1 MVSPSQE
8 QIRAQIDKL
17 LPEYAPGGKFAR
29 GEQGSFK
36 DFAKEQAE
44 GMKRAGIGVA
54 VGIPAI
60 PSDIIELNK
69 LVNDLAIR
77 YGSKNISSIAT
88 SVQPQVDF
96 LQKKFG
102 RDKFDNMLNSIGIS
116 SDASDP
122 AQMTGEIISGFLSGK
137 TLVKGIQT
145 GLSKI
150 KPSKSTAIAKPKQ
163 TALSTKV
170 DDTAPKDPSR
180 RKFMQGVAGT
190 AGAIT
195 AAPFIKVL
203 PTGSVLTNVQKS
215 YESLMPFVQ
224 NFRASDFNFDVNLR
238 QYSNEAEKAKSI
250 GSFTNIAE
258 GTDGEGNKAPGLFT
272 IESSKQPVD
281 LNKQQENLIKNKET
295 LALETEKHLKLLHN
309 EKRKIATAT
318 RIPLEDIH
326 VVKGVDTVDDMS
338 GPEKATINDMSHF
351 DEDIRYVDSLNNTY
365 DAIDNRYTGSK
376 LGVVR
381 YDNSFYDSPL
391 TDPLKKIK
399 NQAFIL
405 PDGNVVDNVTR
416 LKKFRES
423 INVSKANISKNFN
436 HVFQKFQQELE
447 NYDVMQG
454 EYPILM
460 ETLKGKITADD
471 IKSFEFNTGKKFP
484 YKQFRT
490 FFDTVFKDVHY
501 LGTKQGFRDELRQ
514 EIFKQR
520 IYTNVYSFDKG
531 TQDIQKEL
539 DILNFMRLL
548 SNKDSPLFNNLTDN
562 QVLFI
567 KDFFHPTQTP
577 LRNTMTFQFS
587 TQIPDVLNNK
597 IRRAI
602 KPLRTDVIDSN
613 LKNVDEAEGLGFD
626 YSEFDLDTL
635 QEYTGTSMYH
645 SFQEGL
651 PTRKEL
657 INFDKLSESQYFY
670 EMEKKLDNLISIPS
684 KNKAS
689 VFRSVK
695 LLNEVLDTINNNF
708 FPVKGEG
715 MKKDTYYADLYRKA
729 RGIQNLLEN
738 HLFRLVKNF
747 NIPIDKARDK
757 VNTSF
762 KDSLLYSYYNRM
774 NVSDTVPEDFQK
786 TFGTEGLDVLKKL
799 TEQFK
804 KLDNMFPTEGLE
816 NQIYTKF
823 LKANKQIPKN
833 RDMYDPD
840 TQGYYPSGD
849 NAIRELDSLP
859 MPENL
864 LKGIDKI
871 DKVTD
876 QTTKMLKGAD
886 KAMTA
891 LEAPKVKYTKDVYH
905 LGKGEIK
912 GDKFNLM
919 GESDF
924 GIHVGTKG
932 QAETLHEMKYK
943 VQEGDV
949 TNKPTLDV
957 KGQTYKALGQRTFP
971 LQIAD
976 DLKPARIPDI
986 ESFKMPQKWI
996 AHLAVASDDKA
1007 GMDYMTQTTE
1017 AKLDLKNRPKVEYKG
1032 VTYYMSD
1039 RAAEMNIKNY
1049 DPKLNQSM
1057 VREKM
1062 DEQLWKDL
1070 VLSAL
1075 EEETRLKGKFSYVK
1089 DRKKWFNKI
1098 KEVANKNGYD
1108 SFIYRND
1115 KEQDQLDMYAD
1126 SYMLLEQDQVKYKSS
1141 KTKTKGN
1148 PRLDKHKGGMI

>member
-60 PSDIIELNK
+60 PSDILELNK
-69 LVNDLAIR
+69 LVNDLAIK

-88 SVQPQVDF
+88 SVQPQVNF
-96 LQKKFG
+96 LQQKFG
-102 RDKFDNMLNSIGIS
+102 REKFDNMLNSIGIP

-150 KPSKSTAIAKPKQ
+150 KPSKSTAVAKPKQ
-163 TALSTKV
+163 TAISTKV
-170 DDTAPKDPSR
+170 DDTKPKDPSR
-180 RKFMQGVAGT
+180 RKFMKGVAGT

-195 AAPFIKVL
+195 ASPFIKVL

-215 YESLMPFVQ
+215 YNSLVPFVQ
-224 NFRASDFNFDVNLR
+224 NFRASNFNFDVNIR
-238 QYSNEAEKAKSI
+238 QYSNELEKAKSI

-258 GTDGEGNKAPGLFT
+258 GTDREGNKAPGLFT
-272 IESSKQPVD
+272 MESSEQPVD
-281 LNKQQENLIKNKET
+281 LNKQQENLIKDKET
-295 LALETEKHLKLLHN
+295 LALETQKHLKLLHN

-338 GPEKATINDMSHF
+338 GPEGATINDMSHF

-365 DAIDNRYTGSK
+365 DAIDTKYIDYKPSDKILN
-376 LGVVR
+376 R

-391 TDPLKKIK
+391 TDPVKKIK
-399 NQAFIL
+399 NQVFIL

-423 INVSKANISKNFN
+423 INLSKANISKNFN
-436 HVFQKFQQELE
+436 SVFQKFQRQLE

-454 EYPILM
+454 EYPILI

-471 IKSFEFNTGKKFP
+471 IKSFEFNTGKRFP
-484 YKQFRT
+484 YKQFKT
-490 FFDTVFKDVHY
+490 FFDTVFKDVNY
-501 LGTKQGFRDELRQ
+501 LGTKQAFRDELRQ

-548 SNKDSPLFNNLTDN
+548 SDKDSPLFNNLTDN

-577 LRNTMTFQFS
+577 LRDKFSFQFS
-587 TQIPDVLNNK
+587 TQVPDVLNNK
-597 IRRAI
+597 IRKAI

-613 LKNVDEAEGLGFD
+613 LKNVDEAE
-626 YSEFDLDTL
+626 EFDLDTL
-635 QEYTGTSMYH
+635 QEYTGTNMYH

-657 INFDKLSESQYFY
+657 INYDKLSESQYFY

-715 MKKDTYYADLYRKA
+715 MKKEIYYADLYRKA

-747 NIPIDKARDK
+747 NMPIDKARDK

-762 KDSLLYSYYNRM
+762 KNSLLYSYYNRM

-786 TFGTEGLDVLKKL
+786 TFGTEGSDVLKKL

-833 RDMYDPD
+833 IDIYDPD
-840 TQGYYPSGD
+840 TGGYYEQGMG
-849 NAIRELDSLP
+849 AIRELDSLP

-864 LKGIDKI
+864 LKNINKI
-871 DKVTD
+871 DKVAD

-886 KAMTA
+886 KAITA

-905 LGKGEIK
+905 LGKGEIE
-912 GDKFNLM
+912 GDKFDLM

-932 QAETLHEMKYK
+932 QADTVNKMKYG
-943 VQEGDV
+943 VADV
-949 TNKPTLDV
+949 TNKPTLELEGKDI
-957 KGQTYKALGQRTFP
+957 KAVGQRTFP
-971 LQIAD
+971 LKIAD
-976 DLKPARIPDI
+976 DLKPARIPDVGLFY
-986 ESFKMPQKWI
+986 SPQNW
-996 AHLAVASDDKA
+996 LNNLTVASDDTPM
-1007 GMDYMTQTTE
+1007 MDFMTQTAE
-1017 AKLDLKNRPKVEYKG
+1017 AMIDLKNRPKVEYEG
-1032 VTYYMSD
+1032 VTYFMSD
-1039 RAAEMNIKNY
+1039 DAAEMAVKNY
-1049 DPKLNQSM
+1049 DPKIKQSM
-1057 VREKM
+1057 VTEKM
-1062 DEQLWKDL
+1062 DEKLWKDL

-1075 EEETRLKGKFSYVK
+1075 KEQTRRKENKIVNFD
-1089 DRKKWFNKI
+1089 DRKIWFDKI
-1098 KEVANKNGYD
+1098 KEIANKNGYD
-1108 SFIYRND
+1108 SYIYKNTREED
-1115 KEQDQLDMYAD
+1115 KLDMFAD
-1126 SYMLLEQDQVKYKSS
+1126 SYMLLEQDQVKYKFSE
-1141 KTKTKGN
+1141 TKTKGD
-1148 PRLDKHKGGMI
+1148 PRLDRYKGGMI

>member
-60 PSDIIELNK
+60 PSDILELNK
-69 LVNDLAIR
+69 LVNDLAIN
-77 YGSKNISSIAT
+77 YGSKNISAIAK
-88 SVQPQVDF
+88 SVQPQIDF
-96 LQKKFG
+96 LQQKFG
-102 RDKFDNMLNSIGIS
+102 REKFDNMLNSIGIP

-122 AQMTGEIISGFLSGK
+122 AQMTGEIISGFLSGRA
-137 TLVKGIQT
+137 LVKGIQT
-145 GLSKI
+145 GLSK
-150 KPSKSTAIAKPKQ
+150 SKSTAVTKPKQ
-163 TALSTKV
+163 TAISTKV

-215 YESLMPFVQ
+215 YNSLVPFVQ
-224 NFRASDFNFDVNLR
+224 NFRASNFNFDVNIR
-238 QYSNEAEKAKSI
+238 QYSNELEKAKSI

-258 GTDGEGNKAPGLFT
+258 GTDREGNKAPGLFT
-272 IESSKQPVD
+272 MESSEQPVD
-281 LNKQQENLIKNKET
+281 LNKQQENLIKDKET

-309 EKRKIATAT
+309 EKRKIAKAT
-318 RIPLEDIH
+318 NIPLEDVH
-326 VVKGVDTVDDMS
+326 VVKSVDTIDDMKTS
-338 GPEKATINDMSHF
+338 FKNDNYHF

-365 DAIDNRYTGSK
+365 DAIDTKYIDYKPSDKILN
-376 LGVVR
+376 R

-399 NQAFIL
+399 NQVFIL

-423 INVSKANISKNFN
+423 INLSKANISKNFN
-436 HVFQKFQQELE
+436 SVFQKFQRQLE

-454 EYPILM
+454 EYPILI

-484 YKQFRT
+484 YKEFKT
-490 FFDTVFKDVHY
+490 FFDTVFKDVNY

-531 TQDIQKEL
+531 AKDIQKEL

-548 SNKDSPLFNNLTDN
+548 SDKDSPLFNNLTDN

-577 LRNTMTFQFS
+577 LRDKFSFKFS

-597 IRRAI
+597 IRKAI
-602 KPLRTDVIDSN
+602 KPLRKDVIDSN
-613 LKNVDEAEGLGFD
+613 LKNVDEAE
-626 YSEFDLDTL
+626 EFDLDTL
-635 QEYTGTSMYH
+635 QEYTGTNMYH

-657 INFDKLSESQYFY
+657 INFDKLSESEYFY
-670 EMEKKLDNLISIPS
+670 EMEQKLDNLISIPS

-708 FPVKGEG
+708 FPVKGEE
-715 MKKDTYYADLYRKA
+715 MKKEIYYADLYRKA

-747 NIPIDKARDK
+747 NMPIDKARDK

-786 TFGTEGLDVLKKL
+786 TFGTEGSDVLKKL

-833 RDMYDPD
+833 IDPYDPD
-840 TQGYYPSGD
+840 TKGYYYSGP

-864 LKGIDKI
+864 LKSINKI

-886 KAMTA
+886 KAITA
-891 LEAPKVKYTKDVYH
+891 LEAPKVKYTKNVYH
-905 LGKGEIK
+905 LGKGEIE
-912 GDKFNLM
+912 GDKFDLM

-932 QAETLHEMKYK
+932 QADTVNKMKYG
-943 VQEGDV
+943 VADV
-949 TNKPTLDV
+949 TNKPTLELEGKDI
-957 KGQTYKALGQRTFP
+957 KAVGQRTFP
-971 LQIAD
+971 LKIAD
-976 DLKPARIPDI
+976 DLKPARIPDVGLFY
-986 ESFKMPQKWI
+986 SPQNW
-996 AHLAVASDDKA
+996 LNNLTVASDDTPM
-1007 GMDYMTQTTE
+1007 MDFMTQTAE
-1017 AKLDLKNRPKVEYKG
+1017 AMIDLKNRPKVEYEG
-1032 VTYYMSD
+1032 VTYFMSD
-1039 RAAEMNIKNY
+1039 DAAEMAVKNY
-1049 DPKLNQSM
+1049 DPKIKQSM
-1057 VREKM
+1057 VTEKI
-1062 DEQLWKDL
+1062 DEKLWKDL

-1075 EEETRLKGKFSYVK
+1075 KEQTRRKENKIVNFD
-1089 DRKKWFNKI
+1089 DRKIWFDKI
-1098 KEVANKNGYD
+1098 KEIANKNGYD
-1108 SFIYRND
+1108 SYIYKNTREED
-1115 KEQDQLDMYAD
+1115 KLDMFAD
-1126 SYMLLEQDQVKYKSS
+1126 SYMLLEQDQVKYKFSE
-1141 KTKTKGN
+1141 TKTKGD
-1148 PRLDKHKGGMI
+1148 PRLDRYKGGMI